1 MDDNSVNLYCALL
14 WNELKHSDHLKSK
27 KKWTEKAFKLFN
39 KQISRI
45 KTLTKKNNM
54 LKEENNNLKIINGV
68 SKREIITLNHKLNQ
82 AVYLL
87 DNDELGPELDTKK
100 DDIQKLIKQNTML
113 MESIATLKKERDI
126 YKKYIP
132 NDLLT
137 IAGITKIPKI
147 KLHDCNLL
155 RTENVMLRKEIHDM
169 NENNYH
175 QRAIID
181 MKHNKN

>member
-14 WNELKHSDHLKSK
+14 WKELKHSDNLKNK
-27 KKWTEKAFKLFN
+27 KKWTEKAFLLFN

-45 KTLTKKNNM
+45 EKLSKNNI
-54 LKEENNNLKIINGV
+54 LLSEENTNLKLINGV
-68 SKREIITLNHKLNQ
+68 SKREIISLKHKLNQ

-87 DNDELGPELDTKK
+87 DNDELGPELDEKN
-100 DDIQKLIKQNTML
+100 DDIHKLMKQNTML
-113 MESIATLKKERDI
+113 MERIDALKKERDI

-137 IAGITKIPKI
+137 LAGITKIPKI
-147 KLHDCNLL
+147 KLQDCNLF
-155 RTENVMLRKEIHDM
+155 RTENFRLRKEIIDM

-181 MKHNKN
+181 MKNNKN